1 MDGTGILKI
10 GVSRFLYGK
19 GVIQQLPDEILRYG
33 SKAFMVGGKTT
44 LPLVRG
50 LVDTQMREKKIAV
63 VWVIMDEPN
72 SVDFAKR
79 LAADAGKEKAEV
91 IVAIGGGKCMDLC
104 KVFSDLAGLPLITVP
119 TSVATCAGASA
130 VSIMYTKE
138 EGRYD
143 CSIPKEK
150 EVDSVLADL
159 DIIGKSPKR
168 LFASGIMDSIAK
180 LPEIVN
186 GRKEMDYPE
195 VTIYK
200 YMAYANS
207 RFIYKF
213 LTENGLKVYQNPEAD
228 ERLLTDLVL
237 INLIIT
243 SMVSG
248 FSSGSDQ
255 LAVAHGLY
263 DGTRMFFPEE
273 SKGALHGE
281 IVAVGILM
289 QMRFNGDP
297 EEEYQNI
304 LSMMKEMNMPT
315 KLKNIGVEPTEG
327 NVAKLREYNIMK
339 NNIVHEDDLK
349 RLNLAFQEI
358 I

>member
-1 MDGTGILKI
+1 MDEMGMLKI
-10 GVSRFLYGK
+10 GASRFVYGK
-19 GVIQQLPDEILRYG
+19 GAIQQLPEEILRFG
-33 SKAFMVGGKTT
+33 KKAFLVGGRTT
-44 LPLVRG
+44 LPMVREM
-50 LVDTQMREKKIAV
+50 VERKIQDQGIETE
-63 VWVIMDEPN
+63 WVLMDEPN

-79 LAADAGKEKAEV
+79 LTVAAKEKDAEV

-104 KVFSDLAGLPLITVP
+104 KVFSDMAELPIITVP
-119 TSVATCAGASA
+119 TSVATCAGSSA

-138 EGRYD
+138 EGSYD

-159 DIIGKSPKR
+159 DIIAKSPKR

-186 GRKEMDYPE
+186 GKKDMNYPQ
-195 VTIYK
+195 VSIYK
-200 YMAYANS
+200 HMAYLNS
-207 RFIYKF
+207 VFIYHF
-213 LTENGLKVYQNPEAD
+213 LVDNGLKVYENPQAD
-228 ERLLTDLVL
+228 ETLLRDLVL
-237 INLIIT
+237 VNLIIT

-263 DGTRMFFPEE
+263 DGTRKFFPRE
-273 SKGALHGE
+273 SKDALHGE

-297 EEEYQNI
+297 EEEYQRI
-304 LSMMKEMNMPT
+304 LGMMKAMNMPT
-315 KLKNIGVEPTEG
+315 KLKELGVEPTEE
-327 NVAKLREYNIMK
+327 NVARLKEYNIMK
-339 NNIVHEDDLK
+339 NNMVSKEDLE
-349 RLNLAFQEI
+349 RLDLAFREI